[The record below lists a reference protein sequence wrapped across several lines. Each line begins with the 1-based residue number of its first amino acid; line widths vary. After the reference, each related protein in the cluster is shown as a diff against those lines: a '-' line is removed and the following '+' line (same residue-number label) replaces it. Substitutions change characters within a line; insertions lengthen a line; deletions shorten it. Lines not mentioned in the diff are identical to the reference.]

1 MELWTKL
8 RVTILFIEGLPPYL
22 YSTLSLQVA
31 LKEYLSRGK
40 DGYTVF
46 LKCPRL
52 CGGEDG
58 PILDTLILNHFLE
71 VER

>member
-1 MELWTKL
+1 
-8 RVTILFIEGLPPYL
+8 
-22 YSTLSLQVA
+22 LSLQVA